1 MLLDYSYGKAFE
13 RLQVWLQE
21 IVLCATRK
29 SALNFLVTNGS
40 PGKIPLRLSRKE
52 WGEVLHWF
60 FRGLPVVA
68 IVQEGFWGYL
78 KRRLA
83 AKGGTR

>member
-29 SALNFLVTNGS
+29 G
-40 PGKIPLRLSRKE
+40 
-52 WGEVLHWF
+52 
-60 FRGLPVVA
+60 GL
-68 IVQEGFWGYL
+68 QYL
-78 KRRLA
+78 
-83 AKGGTR
+83 